1 VGLQVSALLGGVFIV
16 ELIFAWPGLGLYSV
30 EGILALDY
38 SAIMGTALLL
48 TAVYVVVNLAV
59 DVTYAVVDPRIR
71 Y

>member
-1 VGLQVSALLGGVFIV
+1 MGGVFLV
-16 ELIFAWPGLGLYSV
+16 EVIFAWPGLGLYSV

-48 TAVYVVVNLAV
+48 TLVFVLVNLAV
-59 DVTYAVVDPRIR
+59 DLSYAVLDPRIR